1 MKFVFCRLEYSLIY
15 STWSCC
21 KSGYIYFLCLLISCS
36 YVLIMLYKFV
46 AKMCAISQDT
56 VRVLIDYI
64 FTGLKNTRLV
74 LCWVCD
80 ANGNCDLT

>member
-1 MKFVFCRLEYSLIY
+1 MFCRLEYFLICR
-15 STWSCC
+15 SWCGC

-56 VRVLIDYI
+56 VCEFIDSI
-64 FTGLKNTRLV
+64 FTGLKNARLV

-80 ANGNCDLT
+80 ANGNFDLT